1 NADGSVGVAPATS
14 GPVDAYGLRSYRR
27 SDARRARETRWPC
40 FPLRRVRHCSV
51 RVNHR
56 LQRRVMQTTAMPR
69 KASSTLALPTTN
81 LYLGRCDA
89 RTRAMHGSIRH
100 GVPIDLFVLLGTTSD
115 GHRPLR
121 LNR

>member
-1 NADGSVGVAPATS
+1 M
-14 GPVDAYGLRSYRR
+14 
-27 SDARRARETRWPC
+27 E
-40 FPLRRVRHCSV
+40 
-51 RVNHR
+51 
-56 LQRRVMQTTAMPR
+56 TTAVPR
-69 KASSTLALPTTN
+69 TAPLTSALPTTN
-81 LYLGRCDA
+81 SNLGRCDA